1 MQAPRKV
8 PPFLARRITSG
19 FRLHQSEVL
28 YRGIYLICEMP
39 RRKKKKLT
47 ERLSAWKEEQK
58 KEKQPSQQDDKQAE
72 IESVQEVESG
82 VQEPAEMLMEVE
94 ETIPLK
100 NALEIKT

>member
-1 MQAPRKV
+1 
-8 PPFLARRITSG
+8 
-19 FRLHQSEVL
+19 
-28 YRGIYLICEMP
+28 MP

-58 KEKQPSQQDDKQAE
+58 TDKQPSQQDDKQAE
-72 IESVQEVESG
+72 VESVQEVESG

-100 NALEIKT
+100 NALEIKTVGRLCAEHTADGIHQGAEPSMRN